1 MRLLDF
7 SEANCKNCYKCV
19 RGCPVKAI
27 RFRGSQAEIDEQ
39 RCIACGKCFVI
50 CPQNARNI
58 VSDTMKVKQ
67 AIAIGKQ
74 VKALIAPSF
83 AGFYRNRGGFL
94 TALRKLGFSEIIEV
108 AAGAEM
114 VTDRYRRFMEE
125 NDPKYAISSCC
136 PTVYMYMR
144 RYSPTTAE
152 YLMPVV
158 SPMLA
163 TGKAVKRDDKDCFTV
178 FIGPCLSKKCEM
190 VSYGNE
196 GIIDAVL
203 TLEEISHLLS
213 EEGLDPEVL
222 EPSVPDVTAGKK
234 GRRYPV
240 AGGIAEGLSGTIDRM
255 GYDVIRVEGMTEVR
269 EVLKEI
275 EDGTL
280 DKAYIELSACSESC
294 IGGPCVPEDPLPVF
308 ARKQNVKRFSV
319 MGWESEGRILLDGK
333 IDISG
338 TYAPTP
344 IISREYPESEIAATL
359 ARMGKFSKG
368 DELNCSA
375 CGYNSCRDK
384 AKAVLEGMSEVEMCL
399 PFMRTKAEHMSDII
413 FSNSP
418 NYIFLLDE
426 ELCIHQM
433 NPSAEIVFG
442 RRIDE
447 IRGFPISYVADDAVF
462 EAVARSKRSSLNKRT
477 VYDEYG
483 IVVVQSTV
491 FLDSSNQLLVIMSD
505 ITDEEKRR
513 DELQSMK
520 ERTLKIAQKVI
531 DRQMTAA
538 HEIASLLGE
547 TTAETKIALD
557 KLKELV
563 LMEGE

>member
-1 MRLLDF
+1 
-7 SEANCKNCYKCV
+7 
-19 RGCPVKAI
+19 
-27 RFRGSQAEIDEQ
+27 
-39 RCIACGKCFVI
+39 
-50 CPQNARNI
+50 
-58 VSDTMKVKQ
+58 
-67 AIAIGKQ
+67 
-74 VKALIAPSF
+74 
-83 AGFYRNRGGFL
+83 
-94 TALRKLGFSEIIEV
+94 
-108 AAGAEM
+108 
-114 VTDRYRRFMEE
+114 
-125 NDPKYAISSCC
+125 
-136 PTVYMYMR
+136 
-144 RYSPTTAE
+144 
-152 YLMPVV
+152 
-158 SPMLA
+158 
-163 TGKAVKRDDKDCFTV
+163 
-178 FIGPCLSKKCEM
+178 
-190 VSYGNE
+190 
-196 GIIDAVL
+196 
-203 TLEEISHLLS
+203 
-213 EEGLDPEVL
+213 
-222 EPSVPDVTAGKK
+222 
-234 GRRYPV
+234 
-240 AGGIAEGLSGTIDRM
+240 
-255 GYDVIRVEGMTEVR
+255 
-269 EVLKEI
+269 
-275 EDGTL
+275 
-280 DKAYIELSACSESC
+280 
-294 IGGPCVPEDPLPVF
+294 
-308 ARKQNVKRFSV
+308 
-319 MGWESEGRILLDGK
+319 
-333 IDISG
+333 
-338 TYAPTP
+338 
-344 IISREYPESEIAATL
+344 
-359 ARMGKFSKG
+359 MGKFSKG

-462 EAVARSKRSSLNKRT
+462 EEVARSKRSSLNKRT